1 MHRFYLPPDECQ
13 KDSITLSERESR
25 HALNVL
31 RIRPRDRVIVLN
43 GAGDKMFCEG
53 READRRAVRL
63 KVVRKNPTPPLPCRL
78 TLAQAVTRGRTMELI
93 AQKATELGA
102 HRIVP
107 ILSERTVAH
116 VGADRAAAK
125 VEKWEATT
133 IEAIKQCGSAWL
145 PRVEAPLTP
154 RAFLSWSEKFD
165 LSLIASLQSD
175 ARHPRAHFESFRAEK
190 KRLPQ
195 AVCVWVGPEG
205 DFTPAEI
212 KAVRAA
218 GGRPSSAGP
227 LGLRR
232 ATLAP

>member
-43 GAGDKMFCEG
+43 GAGDEMLCEV

-63 KVVRKNPTPPLPCRL
+63 KIVRKNPIPPLPCRL

-93 AQKATELGA
+93 VQKATELGA

-133 IEAIKQCGSAWL
+133 IEAIKQCGAAWL
-145 PRVEAPLTP
+145 PRVEFREPLMEEIDEFVECIVQGRAPLADGQSGLAVVALLE
-154 RAFLSWSEKFD
+154 RLSKSMT
-165 LSLIASLQSD
+165 SG
-175 ARHPRAHFESFRAEK
+175 AEHG
-190 KRLPQ
+190 
-195 AVCVWVGPEG
+195 A
-205 DFTPAEI
+205 
-212 KAVRAA
+212 
-218 GGRPSSAGP
+218 
-227 LGLRR
+227 
-232 ATLAP
+232 